1 MFTQTFS
8 GRIWD
13 HSYIFQVEDILK
25 CSAAQTH
32 WICVAKTGLLE
43 QVCFEAEKNLPLI
56 AVIAENVQ
64 PA

>member
-1 MFTQTFS
+1 
-8 GRIWD
+8 
-13 HSYIFQVEDILK
+13 
-25 CSAAQTH
+25 
-32 WICVAKTGLLE
+32 VAKTGLLE